1 MGDGKGRHKG
11 RAGSD
16 REKMSLDKQAVQRT
30 GGKKRGGAARGT
42 LHANKRIQIDKV
54 FQNPAEIT
62 RLMLEN
68 ANDAIYVVQDGA
80 LKYVNA
86 KTLDIFAYSRQSLTA
101 KPFIDYVHTDD
112 RPVIR
117 ERHQRRLRGEEIPN
131 MYPFRIVDG
140 RGRVKWIEVN
150 NVLISWRGRP
160 ATLCFMRDITEK
172 KKAEDALKQSER
184 MMADIIDFLP
194 DATFAI
200 DARGAV
206 IAWNHA
212 IERLTGISSEAMIG
226 KSGYA
231 HALAIYGKAR
241 PMLIDK
247 ALDLSLEVLET
258 HVSEGGPNDLLAQ
271 TELPRQ
277 GKIVTF
283 WCKAGLIYD
292 FHEEVIGAIESLR
305 DMTEL
310 KQAERELKAKTL
322 SLKETNTA
330 LKVLLK
336 QREQDSIE
344 IEERFLINIKKLVM
358 PYVLHLKTAELD
370 PNLASYVDLIENHL
384 NALVSPFLSKLTS
397 KYSQL
402 SPREIQVASLIKDG
416 LTTKDIARILRLST
430 NSIDVHRQNIRRKS
444 GLRNRKINLQTFFSS
459 LEEMTN

>member
-1 MGDGKGRHKG
+1 
-11 RAGSD
+11 
-16 REKMSLDKQAVQRT
+16 MSLGKQTVKRT
-30 GGKKRGGAARGT
+30 GEKNRGAAAGRT
-42 LHANKRIQIDKV
+42 VQASKRIQVDKV

-68 ANDAIYVVQDGA
+68 ANDAIYVVQEGV

-86 KTLDIFAYSRQSLTA
+86 KTLDIFEYSRRSLTA
-101 KPFIDYVHTDD
+101 KPFIDYVHADD
-112 RPVIR
+112 RLIIR
-117 ERHQRRLRGEEIPN
+117 ERHQRRLRGDYIPN
-131 MYPFRIVDG
+131 MYPFRIIDG
-140 RGRVKWIEVN
+140 RGRIKWIEVN

-172 KKAEDALKQSER
+172 KKAEDALKQSECLL
-184 MMADIIDFLP
+184 ADIIDFLP

-200 DARGAV
+200 DAGGAV

-231 HALAIYGKAR
+231 YARAIYGKAR

-247 ALDLSLEVLET
+247 ALHPSLSIMEK
-258 HVSEGGPNDLLAQ
+258 HVSEDKPNDLLAE
-271 TELPRQ
+271 TELPRK
-277 GKIVTF
+277 GKSVTF

-292 FHEEVIGAIESLR
+292 YHEEVIGAIESLR

-310 KQAERELKAKTL
+310 KQAESELKAKTR

-344 IEERFLINIKKLVM
+344 IGERFLLNIKKLVL
-358 PYVLHLKTAELD
+358 PYVLNLKTAGLD
-370 PNLASYVDLIENHL
+370 PNLASDVGLIENHL
-384 NALVSPFLSKLTS
+384 NELISPFLSKLTS

-402 SPREIQVASLIKDG
+402 TPREIQVVSLIKDG
-416 LTTKDIARILRLST
+416 LTTKDIARILKLST
-430 NSIDVHRQNIRRKS
+430 NSIDIHRQNIRRKS
-444 GLRNRKINLQTFFSS
+444 GLRNRKINFRTFFSS
-459 LEEMTN
+459 LGNND